1 MSLQFDAEYYLAQYA
16 DVAAAVNAGAFANA
30 QAHWEQYGA
39 AEGRNPNA
47 IFNTAEYLAANPDVA
62 ASGMNPLDHFLQYGA
77 AEGRAPNAAYQP
89 IAAGFD
95 SDAYLT
101 ANPDVAAAVQSGA
114 FASAYEHWVEYGQFE
129 DTREATY
136 NGGTPVT
143 GITDPAA
150 GETTDLAKGVESV
163 TGTAGDDTFNGVV
176 SALSSSRTLDA
187 GDSIDGGEGSDTLNV
202 DLQTSFAGFSGDG
215 GMTGV
220 ETVNLSNEGSIG
232 RNFDASGVEGVEQY
246 TLNGN
251 INLVDVAD
259 ATAAVAIADRTD
271 DLTVDYAD
279 KATDGSADAL
289 DLSVSNV
296 GTVDDADTTKIERQD
311 VAVNADG
318 IESLNL
324 TTDGDNVLDL
334 SGVNAKAI
342 TASGT
347 GTLDTSVAAATKT
360 FDASANEG
368 AVKVDLG
375 NAAAVTAVQTGAGD
389 DTITAATGDLA
400 TNAVIDGGDG
410 ANTLALSATGTVQYQ
425 MSNVQTL
432 ALGDLNGGTLTFS
445 ARDTSGLETVAAG
458 SNFDGNV
465 TLAGLGTQDMA
476 FDLSGD
482 NSKLGGTITADNAGV
497 SVVTVSAS
505 DSADADSY
513 DTHASTLKLTQTS
526 AVDLSVGE
534 YANYTGNIT
543 AQKAQSL
550 EVAVA
555 GEINNTIDAGSAT
568 GAVFNVT
575 NSADNVSS
583 DVTLNAQ
590 KLVDLNVTAASG
602 LDMSLSAL
610 GALES
615 LTVDTDGAFKIGD
628 LGAINVVNLSGTGSA
643 NLGALGATTQN
654 DYGIT
659 VNAEGLNDGL
669 TIGEN
674 PIVVAGIAAMAVS
687 APEAINTRGTDI
699 TVNAADVQG
708 NVSLGNIDA
717 ANGAATAGNV
727 NLDLANVAGSV
738 TLNDVTGND
747 VAIDV
752 TNVLGTV
759 SYGTISVADSVTLNG
774 AELSDNSASID
785 ASGEDVT
792 ATLNGGI
799 QADSYTLNL
808 NSTSLKNVDLNG
820 DLGIQGTSGSDSLT
834 LNFLDGN
841 IDATGSGDGAAES
854 YTGDYN
860 VSGVEDL
867 TVHFN
872 DAADTLT
879 LSAGSSLAGVD
890 TLTVEHGTLD
900 ISKVTDFTGTEVDI
914 ASGIKMT
921 ASQFASLQTLNFGS
935 ATSRVDISV
944 NSAEE
949 AQQVQ
954 QALADLTVANPT
966 SGAGNSLTIGLQIA
980 QSVANDDAVK
990 DLTTALQ
997 NKAEVDTVDVNDDG
1011 DTSGNGGFDTL
1022 TVAQAVAR
1030 EKANALDESYVLQDT
1045 AGTIESAYQDHLG
1058 LVASASKIIA
1068 NMADDGDTFTAD
1080 SSSEVTEKLT
1090 LNGGDGQDTLQATL
1104 DQTVASPTY
1113 APTLNGVE
1121 NISLTSNTAGAGLMM
1136 TNATGV
1142 ETITNNGSTSDLSVI
1157 DLDVTA
1163 PVKLVAT
1170 GVNSDATPLTEAGT
1184 VTSANNFVVRYSDQV
1199 TDSTQDV
1206 TLENSNLNLLSVTAL
1221 NEDSSGATVTQS
1233 AGITELAIHS
1243 LGDGAN
1249 SIRTFN
1255 EGDEG
1260 LSVSLSKITID
1271 GGQNLTIVDLPSG
1284 ITVDGSGATGDL
1296 YLVDNGSEGT
1306 TFFGGEGADTLFGG
1320 AGNDTIDG
1328 GAGNDIIIGGAGDDI
1343 IDLTADGSGSD
1354 TLNYALGSD
1363 GDDTILGF
1371 RAGSA
1376 GGDTASVDTGE
1387 EDIISITGAT
1397 DLDDLATNQITN
1409 IIFAN
1414 NGGYE
1419 GTAIDGKTVDAT
1431 INFVNGGSIT
1441 FADFLDS
1448 GAELSSLSSTG
1459 TFANDSGTDSD
1470 TTADTE
1476 GEVITLTGIT
1486 GDELNT
1492 AFGGSFQIA

>member
-95 SDAYLT
+95 SDAYLA

-163 TGTAGDDTFNGVV
+163 TGTAGNDTFNGVV
-176 SALSSSRTLDA
+176 SALSSARTLDA

-259 ATAAVAIADRTD
+259 ATAAVAIADRTA

-296 GTVDDADTTKIERQD
+296 GTVEDADTTKIERQD

-324 TTDGDNVLDL
+324 TTAGDNVLDL

-410 ANTLALSATGTVQYQ
+410 ANTLALSGSGTVQYQ

-432 ALGDLNGGTLTFS
+432 ALGDLNSGTLTFS

-458 SNFDGNV
+458 SDFSDTA

-476 FDLSGD
+476 FDLSGA
-482 NSKLGGTITADNAGV
+482 NSNKGTITADNAGV

-505 DSADADSY
+505 DSADADTP
-513 DTHASTLKLTQTS
+513 DTNTTGLKLTQSS
-526 AVDLSVGE
+526 AVDLTVGE
-534 YANYTGNIT
+534 YVDYQGNIT

-575 NSADNVSS
+575 NSADNASS
-583 DVTLNAQ
+583 NVTLNAQ
-590 KLVDLNVTAASG
+590 KLVDLNVTAASD

-615 LTVDTDGAFKIGD
+615 LTVDTDGIFRISD
-628 LGAINVVNLSGTGSA
+628 LGAINAVELSGNGSA
-643 NLGALGATTQN
+643 NLGALGNANN
-654 DYGIT
+654 DQYGIT

-669 TIGEN
+669 TLGTITTN
-674 PIVVAGIAAMAVS
+674 
-687 APEAINTRGTDI
+687 GTDI
-699 TVNAADVQG
+699 DVNAADVQG
-708 NVSLGNIDA
+708 DVTL
-717 ANGAATAGNV
+717 NGAVNAGSGDV
-727 NLDLANVAGSV
+727 DLDLANVAGSV
-738 TLNDVTGND
+738 TLNAVTGND
-747 VAIDV
+747 VTIDV
-752 TNVLGTV
+752 SNVLNGVTY
-759 SYGTISVADSVTLNG
+759 SGDISVADSVTLNG
-774 AELSDNSASID
+774 AELSGNTGVNIN
-785 ASGEDVT
+785 ASGNDVT
-792 ATLNGGI
+792 ATLNGGLA
-799 QADSYTLNL
+799 ADAYTLNL
-808 NSTSLKNVDLNG
+808 TNSDLKNVDLNG
-820 DLGIQGTSGSDSLT
+820 DLGIGDDSVT
-834 LNFLDGN
+834 LSIAGDSSADNFTADYN
-841 IDATGSGDGAAES
+841 ITGGEALEVDFASGDTS
-854 YTGDYN
+854 D
-860 VSGVEDL
+860 VM
-867 TVHFN
+867 
-872 DAADTLT
+872 T
-879 LSAGSSLAGVD
+879 LSAGSSLAGYDSV
-890 TLTVEHGTLD
+890 TVRHGTLD
-900 ISKVTDFTGTEVDI
+900 ISKVTDFTGTKVDI
-914 ASGIKMT
+914 ASGITMT
-921 ASQFASLQTLNFGS
+921 ASQFAALKTLDIGS
-935 ATSRVDISV
+935 ANSRVDIAV

-954 QALADLTVANPT
+954 QALTTLKVEDSAN
-966 SGAGNSLTIGLQIA
+966 SDSASNALTIGLQIA
-980 QSVANDDAVK
+980 QSVASDDAVK
-990 DLTTALQ
+990 GLTTALQ
-997 NKAEVDTVDVNDDG
+997 ASDKVDTLNTVTVDDSGNTSDDG
-1011 DTSGNGGFDTL
+1011 DLVTNVL
-1022 TVAQAVAR
+1022 TVAQAVGR
-1030 EKANALDESYVLQDT
+1030 GDALGDDYSIEDT
-1045 AGTIESAYQDHLG
+1045 A
-1058 LVASASKIIA
+1058 A
-1068 NMADDGDTFTAD
+1068 NLLAVNDSSDATDNDVLSGAD
-1080 SSSEVTEKLT
+1080 SRTVIGTTNQLTIAEYKELTGTDSNTDQLSAKFGDGAKYSIGMGDNDETFAVGSSAEVTNKLT
-1090 LNGGDGQDTLQATL
+1090 LNGGTGADKLEATL
-1104 DQTVASPTY
+1104 DQAVAFPTY

-1142 ETITNNGSTSDLSVI
+1142 GTIINDGSTSDLSVI
-1157 DLDVTA
+1157 DVQA
-1163 PVKLVAT
+1163 PVDLKAV
-1170 GVNSDATPLTEAGT
+1170 GVNSEFEPLAGT
-1184 VTSANNFVVRYSDQV
+1184 WDSSSNFVVRYRD
-1199 TDSTQDV
+1199 DAAAPETQHI
-1206 TLENSNLNLLSVTAL
+1206 TLNNANLNLLTVTAL
-1221 NEDSSGATVTQS
+1221 GENDDGEVVPAS
-1233 AGITELAIHS
+1233 AGITTLDITS
-1243 LGDGAN
+1243 DGSGDEAN

-1255 EGDEG
+1255 EDKGGNPSG
-1260 LSVSLSKITID
+1260 LSATLDTVTINGSAD
-1271 GGQNLTIVDLPSG
+1271 LTLIDLPTG
-1284 ITVDGSGATGDL
+1284 ITVDGSAATGNL
-1296 YLVDNGSEGT
+1296 YLVANGTEDSPAEST
-1306 TFFGGEGADTLFGG
+1306 IITGGSGNDTLFGG
-1320 AGNDTIDG
+1320 DGNDTITG
-1328 GAGNDIIIGGAGDDI
+1328 GAGNDVIYGREGADTMTGGEGNDTFVIATNDVTAAGADIVTDFGTGADQLNFKVGETVGANVTEGSSAVGGFQAALDAANTVFADDAAT
-1343 IDLTADGSGSD
+1343 DVAVNAQQVGSD
-1354 TLNYALGSD
+1354 LYVFAETT
-1363 GDDTILGF
+1363 GD
-1371 RAGSA
+1371 
-1376 GGDTASVDTGE
+1376 
-1387 EDIISITGAT
+1387 
-1397 DLDDLATNQITN
+1397 N
-1409 IIFAN
+1409 IA
-1414 NGGYE
+1414 
-1419 GTAIDGKTVDAT
+1419 DAVVQLVG
-1431 INFVNGGSIT
+1431 VNL
-1441 FADFLDS
+1441 ADFDH
-1448 GAELSSLSSTG
+1448 
-1459 TFANDSGTDSD
+1459 NDVA
-1470 TTADTE
+1470 TA
-1476 GEVITLTGIT
+1476 
-1486 GDELNT
+1486 T
-1492 AFGGSFQIA
+1492 A